1 MDALKEY
8 LEKINQMFG
17 EMDRTKKMVVGGGA
31 GAFVL
36 VLLLLTMSGDQS
48 SNTEYLPLYADIDM
62 KEAGELAS
70 RLREMN
76 QDFKIGGDGSIV
88 LVPEK
93 DRLTLRN
100 ALATEGFPKTGFI
113 GYEVFDEIP
122 LGMTEFLQEVKHQ
135 QALEGELSRTIIQLK
150 QVDNVRLHV
159 VLPKASLFTDE
170 EKPATASIILTLRH
184 NMKLSRAQIQGIQ
197 RLVASSVEGLDPNR
211 ITVVDNLGNMLSEEM
226 DPLARVTAKQLE
238 IQRDVEA
245 YLEKRTQDILNRVL
259 GPDQA
264 FVRITTELDFD
275 QREETTESYDPEQSV
290 TRSEQRSEESSA
302 EAGTK
307 ENTVSNYEI
316 NSSIRRITGSVGG
329 LKRMTAALMINEQ
342 KPVIGLDPGEF
353 QTEPRTQDD
362 ITNITGIVRGAIGF
376 DQSRNDLIT
385 VSTFQFATQDLKRA
399 AAQEQQ
405 EALAMSL
412 ARVAAERERVE
423 GERDALVREL
433 RRADAEGLILVS
445 DLGRTEA
452 EVEGLSDT
460 VTRLSVGD
468 GGSPSCAVR
477 VFDMTDARR
486 EITLSPR
493 LRNREKKDFL
503 ISPILKI
510 FSLEDIF
517 QKN

>member
-8 LEKINQMFG
+8 LEQINQMFG

-150 QVDNVRLHV
+150 QVDDVRLHV

-405 EALAMSL
+405 DEETQELIMTIVFQVAKGIAIVVALLIQRAIIGAIGRGVAREEEIAMEAQCELEEDDA
-412 ARVAAERERVE
+412 
-423 GERDALVREL
+423 GEEL
-433 RRADAEGLILVS
+433 PETPHEII
-445 DLGRTEA
+445 LGRIA
-452 EVEGLSDT
+452 Q
-460 VTRLSVGD
+460 
-468 GGSPSCAVR
+468 
-477 VFDMTDARR
+477 
-486 EITLSPR
+486 
-493 LRNREKKDFL
+493 L
-503 ISPILKI
+503 ISDRP
-510 FSLEDIF
+510 EDAAKLIRTMLIEES
-517 QKN
+517 QRDRGAT

>member
-1 MDALKEY
+1 
-8 LEKINQMFG
+8 
-17 EMDRTKKMVVGGGA
+17 MDRTKKMVVGGGA
-31 GAFVL
+31 GALVL

-150 QVDNVRLHV
+150 QVDDVRLHV

-184 NMKLSRAQIQGIQ
+184 NMKLSRGQIQGIQ
-197 RLVASSVEGLDPNR
+197 RLVASSVEGLDPIR

-259 GPDQA
+259 GPIRHL
-264 FVRITTELDFD
+264 FVLLRSSTSISGKKRRKATI
-275 QREETTESYDPEQSV
+275 QNSPSPEASSGAKRV
-290 TRSEQRSEESSA
+290 PPKRAPRKTRCRTMKSTPRS
-302 EAGTK
+302 
-307 ENTVSNYEI
+307 
-316 NSSIRRITGSVGG
+316 GG
-329 LKRMTAALMINEQ
+329 L
-342 KPVIGLDPGEF
+342 PVP
-353 QTEPRTQDD
+353 
-362 ITNITGIVRGAIGF
+362 
-376 DQSRNDLIT
+376 
-385 VSTFQFATQDLKRA
+385 
-399 AAQEQQ
+399 
-405 EALAMSL
+405 LA
-412 ARVAAERERVE
+412 V
-423 GERDALVREL
+423 
-433 RRADAEGLILVS
+433 
-445 DLGRTEA
+445 
-452 EVEGLSDT
+452 
-460 VTRLSVGD
+460 
-468 GGSPSCAVR
+468 
-477 VFDMTDARR
+477 
-486 EITLSPR
+486 
-493 LRNREKKDFL
+493 
-503 ISPILKI
+503 
-510 FSLEDIF
+510 
-517 QKN
+517 